1 MFLDRKAS
9 IVALLL
15 LLSCCA
21 FAQTKS
27 YSELK
32 QESYKAR
39 GDVISAAKQYK
50 ASLERLIQTLELE
63 IKQGTDSAVI
73 AATKTR
79 LEEARNRLAAT
90 DRLIEETT
98 KAQKSDIEINQ
109 DHKKRLAEIDASIR
123 EIDRKADELQTQ
135 KIALLSERSGISHAL
150 SEQGDVEPE
159 TYDQVIARS
168 ESAKMMRVYVHNS
181 DRSYHQPSCK
191 LVSANYTA
199 MPLHIIS
206 GAYLPCVSCHPPIY
220 YPVTNNVATRYFIK
234 EDDRHYHNLG
244 CHALATG
251 NSSTIEIGKAKAKYT
266 PCPVCR
272 PPLLISANESESDTS
287 SETTPSSVPR
297 MTPGTDVHVKGY
309 YRKDGT
315 YVRPH
320 TRSAPGTKK
329 KN

>member
-1 MFLDRKAS
+1 MSLNRTS
-9 IVALLL
+9 SVVVLILLL
-15 LLSCCA
+15 FCCGL
-21 FAQTKS
+21 AQTKS
-27 YSELK
+27 YSELN

-50 ASLERLIQTLELE
+50 ASLEKLIQTLELE

-73 AATKTR
+73 AVAKTK

-98 KAQKSDIEINQ
+98 KAQQSDIEINQ
-109 DHKKRLAEIDASIR
+109 QHKKRLAEIDASIR
-123 EIDRKADELQTQ
+123 EIDRKAEELQAQ

-150 SEQGDVEPE
+150 SEQDYVEPD

-168 ESAKMMRVYVHNS
+168 EGTKMMRVYVHNI
-181 DRSYHQPSCK
+181 DRSYHLPNCR
-191 LVSANYTA
+191 LRSANHTA

-206 GAYLPCVSCHPPIY
+206 AAYLPCASCHPPIY

-244 CHALATG
+244 CQALATG

-272 PPLLISANESESDTS
+272 PPLLVSANESESDTS
-287 SETTPSSVPR
+287 TETPSSSTPR
-297 MTPGTDVHVKGY
+297 TTPGTDVHVKGY